1 MSLSGVKDSPIQGYD
16 KDAASDSRIKGY
28 LKAVVSAAFGLK
40 KAGRALTVLPNDVF
54 LVSYPRSGST
64 WTRFLVGN
72 LLNPG
77 DPVTFDNLERRVPA
91 IYLWPDRVLRSLPR
105 VLKSHEAFDPR
116 YPRVI
121 YIVRDPRDVAVSFY
135 YYNLKMQ
142 VIPDGYPIDDF
153 VRRFLSADI
162 VSYADRFGSWEDHVL
177 SWICLR
183 QVRSS
188 FCLTR
193 YEDLQADPVRE
204 LSKWAVF
211 LGLHPTADVIEQAV
225 TLSSAGNMRSLEK
238 KQSKQWGVTK
248 NSRQDIP
255 FVRDAKSGGW
265 RQKLSETSVA
275 RIEAAWG
282 ATMQKLGYEL
292 ATAPELNS
300 AQKDSVFSSQS
311 QV

>member
-1 MSLSGVKDSPIQGYD
+1 MSVTGAKDAVQDYD
-16 KDAASDSRIKGY
+16 KHAGSDSWIKSY
-28 LKAVVSAAFGLK
+28 VKAVFSAAFGLK
-40 KAGRALTVLPNDVF
+40 KAGRALTVFPNDVF

-72 LLNPG
+72 LLNPT
-77 DPVTFDNLERRVPA
+77 DPITFENVERRVPP
-91 IYLWPDRVLRSLPR
+91 IYFWPDRILRSLPR

-135 YYNLKMQ
+135 YYNLKMK
-142 VIPDGYPIDDF
+142 VIPDGYPMDNF
-153 VRRFLSADI
+153 VSRFLRGDI

-177 SWICLR
+177 SWINLR
-183 QVRSS
+183 QGKPT

-193 YEDLQADPVRE
+193 YEDLQTDPTGE
-204 LSKWAVF
+204 LSKWALF
-211 LGLHPTADVIEQAV
+211 LGLHPTMEVIEQAV
-225 TLSSAGNMRSLEK
+225 SLSSAGKMRSLEQ

-265 RQKLSETSVA
+265 RKKLSENSVA
-275 RIEAAWG
+275 MIEQAWG
-282 ATMQKLGYEL
+282 TTIQRLGYQLTTEPKL
-292 ATAPELNS
+292 NRPEG
-300 AQKDSVFSSQS
+300 DSVLSSS
-311 QV
+311 S